1 MNAISAAL
9 GGLPAAGIAT
19 SALSPEI
26 NHQIKLATEGS
37 PMANKVAHALWGAVE
52 AYSANQ
58 NAAAGAGGALAG

>member
-19 SALSPEI
+19 SAISPEI

-37 PMANKVAHALWGAVE
+37 PMANKVAHAVWGAVE

-58 NAAAGAGGALAG
+58 MQQRELAVL